1 MKFLKKILPL
11 VFFVSAAFINA
22 QTEETI
28 MLETKTVDLPYRLTQ
43 KVPLN
48 EPIVGL
54 ALSGGGARGL
64 AQIGILKALE
74 ESGIKAN
81 VIAGTSIGSIIG
93 GAYASGYTVEEMDS
107 IVVNTDWNKLLALN
121 STSERRELFIDQKIA
136 EDRSLLTLRLDG
148 LTPIIPT
155 SFNEGLR
162 LSNYLTLICLDAPV
176 TTEESFDELLIKFR
190 AVCTNLVDGDIV
202 VLSNGS
208 LARAMRASSS
218 VSFLLAP
225 VTIDSLTLVDGGLVS
240 NIPVGTAKGMGAEYV
255 IAVNTTS
262 GLRDE
267 EDLSFPWNVAD
278 QTVSI
283 PMKRLEAE
291 ELQSA
296 DFVLTPDID
305 KWESTSFTN
314 IDSLILTGYEY
325 AKKLAPK
332 IKLKIDSLL
341 QNKSGLT
348 EVWYKNI
355 LTQNYSEDFLK
366 PFYEKYSASDSIS
379 NIQLYSDLCK
389 LLETGMFDSLSVV
402 IGSVGDS
409 VSINFKYTMNSVINE
424 LIINSYET
432 IDDGYEQ
439 IIRKE
444 LIGKPFDGKIVY
456 EVVRNTIMEYKKKGL
471 ILFSLISSEF
481 DENTGVLS
489 LEFSPGTVSKLNIES
504 QTSKTVIEREFEIKE
519 GDKVTYAAMEEGL
532 KDLRATGLFEDI
544 NLSVEQNGKYVDLNL
559 AVNERVSQLVNLGFL
574 VNNVYNFQLGIDIRD
589 VNFLESGNELGLFLF
604 GGTSNGAYILDYTA
618 YRILSTYY
626 TYKLNAYYK
635 FNDVDVYSNTTSS
648 TGNTYNSNFVGTYKQ
663 IYYGASLSLGAQLEK
678 FGKLIFTGRYQVDE
692 VRNVENNPVN
702 PYEMNLISLRI
713 GALVDNQN
721 KYPYPEDGLY
731 FDGYYETAQG
741 ILGSETGYIVLSADL
756 KYYFSI
762 GTQSVISPRLRIG
775 FGDKTL
781 PLSEQF
787 SLGGQYSFFGA
798 YQDQY
803 RGRQVFLASL
813 MYQYKLPFKIF
824 FDTYTWFR
832 YDVGSTWEVQEK
844 IKFKDLQH
852 GIGGSISFDTPIGP
866 ADFSLGRSFIISQG
880 LTEDSFVWGDILFY
894 FSIGYI
900 INY

>member
-1 MKFLKKILPL
+1 VNFLKKILPL

-176 TTEESFDELLIKFR
+176 STEESFDEMLIKFR

-648 TGNTYNSNFVGTYKQ
+648 TGNTYNSKFVGTYKQ